1 MRALAVD
8 GPIQAA
14 GGPAVTGTTT
24 VRAGDIQLGPT
35 GSEFLSLP
43 LHRAVSRHIL
53 VILTYTTR
61 PQHNT
66 TTHHNLTS
74 SPTQHTTINS
84 TTSTIIF
91 YNLYNL
97 FSECKLCIT
106 NSKQKRTKEIENKRK
121 RQAISATLQ
130 QKSKRNTKFLI
141 VTCRTRTC
149 AGGAHC
155 ISSATP

>member
-1 MRALAVD
+1 MYS
-8 GPIQAA
+8 I
-14 GGPAVTGTTT
+14 
-24 VRAGDIQLGPT
+24 
-35 GSEFLSLP
+35 EFEIVMPS
-43 LHRAVSRHIL
+43 SRWWS
-53 VILTYTTR
+53 YCA
-61 PQHNT
+61 
-66 TTHHNLTS
+66 
-74 SPTQHTTINS
+74 
-84 TTSTIIF
+84 
-91 YNLYNL
+91 YLYNL